1 MISKS
6 SQSFTQFLTSV
17 VISSRYIPVWIALGL
32 LLIAAYALAPATLST
47 ASFTAVL
54 PLASFLAIVSLGQM
68 LVVMT
73 GGIDLS
79 TPGIM
84 TLAAFLTVGFSAG
97 SDDKIFLGLAVA
109 LAVSAFIGF
118 VNGFLVGVFRLNALI
133 VTLAVGQ
140 VTRGVLLRYTSQIA
154 NEASVPSG
162 LSKWA
167 ISQVAGAS
175 WIFWIAVIT
184 IIGVSVV
191 LSYTG
196 IGRRFR
202 AVGANQIAAR
212 IAGLRVTLYVVMA
225 YVVAAMLYGLAG
237 FMLAA
242 FIRSPTQGLGVP
254 YLLGPIAAVV
264 IGGASLSG
272 GLASVYSTALAAFFL
287 TVLDQMLRVMGLPT
301 SLQFVV
307 FGVAII
313 AGMAV
318 SGDRIVDMVE
328 GLFQKRF
335 AKVQSDEQVPEG
347 G

>member
-1 MISKS
+1 
-6 SQSFTQFLTSV
+6 
-17 VISSRYIPVWIALGL
+17 VWIALGL
-32 LLIAAYALAPATLST
+32 LLIVAYFTAPGTLSA

-54 PLASFLAIVSLGQM
+54 PLTAFLAIVSLGQM

-79 TPGIM
+79 TPSVM
-84 TLAAFLTVGFSAG
+84 TLAAFLTVGISSGANEN
-97 SDDKIFLGLAVA
+97 ILQGLAAA
-109 LAVSAFIGF
+109 LGVSALIGF
-118 VNGFLVGVFRLNALI
+118 TNGFLVGVFRLNALI

-140 VTRGVLLRYTSQIA
+140 VTRGILLRYASQVA
-154 NEASVPSG
+154 NEASVPPA
-162 LSKWA
+162 LSEWA
-167 ISQVAGAS
+167 ISQVLGAS
-175 WIFWIAVIT
+175 WIFWIALFTV
-184 IIGVSVV
+184 IGVSVI
-191 LSYTG
+191 LGYTG
-196 IGRRFR
+196 VGRRFR

-212 IAGLRVTLYVVMA
+212 ISGLRVTVYIVMA
-225 YVVAAMLYGLAG
+225 YLAAALLYGLAG
-237 FMLAA
+237 FLLAA

-272 GLASVYSTALAAFFL
+272 GLASVFSTVLAAFFL

-313 AGMAV
+313 AGMTV

-335 AKVQSDEQVPEG
+335 AKVQESN
-347 G
+347 

>member
-32 LLIAAYALAPATLST
+32 LLIAAYTLAPATLST

-79 TPGIM
+79 TPGTM
-84 TLAAFLTVGFSAG
+84 TLAAFLTVGISAG
-97 SDDKIFLGLAVA
+97 ADENILLGLGAA
-109 LAVSAFIGF
+109 LAVSALIGF
-118 VNGFLVGVFRLNALI
+118 ANGFLVGVFRLNPLI

-140 VTRGVLLRYTSQIA
+140 VVRGALLRYTNQIA
-154 NEASVPSG
+154 NEASVPQG
-162 LSKWA
+162 LSQWA

-175 WIFWIAVIT
+175 WIFWIAIFT
-184 IIGVSVV
+184 IIGVTLV
-191 LSYTG
+191 LGYTG
-196 IGRRFR
+196 VGRRFR
-202 AVGANQIAAR
+202 AVGANPIAAR
-212 IAGLRVTLYVVMA
+212 IAGLRVTIYVVMA
-225 YVVAAMLYGLAG
+225 YVLAAMLYGLAG
-237 FMLAA
+237 FLLAA

-272 GLASVYSTALAAFFL
+272 GLASVFSTALAAFFL

-313 AGMAV
+313 GGMAV

-328 GLFQKRF
+328 SLFQKRF
-335 AKVQSDEQVPEG
+335 AKVQE
-347 G
+347 

>member
-6 SQSFTQFLTSV
+6 DFKLTQFLTSV

-32 LLIAAYALAPATLST
+32 ILILASFVAPGTLSA

-54 PLASFLAIVSLGQM
+54 PLTGFLVIVSLGQM

-84 TLAAFLTVGFSAG
+84 TLAAFLTVGVGAG
-97 SDDKIFLGLAVA
+97 ANENIFKGLLAALAIGALIGLA
-109 LAVSAFIGF
+109 
-118 VNGFLVGVFRLNALI
+118 NGFLVGVFRLNALI
-133 VTLAVGQ
+133 VTLAIGQ
-140 VTRGVLLRYTSQIA
+140 VTRGALLRYTNQVA
-154 NEASVPSG
+154 NEAAVPPA
-162 LSKWA
+162 LSEWA
-167 ISQVAGAS
+167 IHQVFGVG
-175 WIFWIAVIT
+175 WIFWIAVFTVILT
-184 IIGVSVV
+184 TVI

-212 IAGLRVTLYVVMA
+212 ISGLRVTSYVVMA
-225 YVVAAMLYGLAG
+225 YAVAGALYGLAG
-237 FMLAA
+237 FLLAG
-242 FIRSPTQGLGVP
+242 FIRSPTQGLGQP

-272 GLASVYSTALAAFFL
+272 GLASVISTAMAAFFL
-287 TVLDQMLRVMGLPT
+287 TVLDQMLRVLGLPT

-307 FGVAII
+307 FGIAII
-313 AGMAV
+313 GGMAV

-335 AKVQSDEQVPEG
+335 AKVEE
-347 G
+347 

>member
-1 MISKS
+1 
-6 SQSFTQFLTSV
+6 
-17 VISSRYIPVWIALGL
+17 
-32 LLIAAYALAPATLST
+32 
-47 ASFTAVL
+47 
-54 PLASFLAIVSLGQM
+54 
-68 LVVMT
+68 
-73 GGIDLS
+73 
-79 TPGIM
+79 M
-84 TLAAFLTVGFSAG
+84 TLAAFLAVGFGAG
-97 SDDKIFLGLAVA
+97 KDENILLGLAVA
-109 LAVSAFIGF
+109 LGVSALVGL

-140 VTRGVLLRYTSQIA
+140 VTRGVLLRYAGQVA
-154 NEASVPSG
+154 NEASVPPS
-162 LSKWA
+162 LSDWA
-167 ISQVAGAS
+167 ISQLFGVS
-175 WIFWIAVIT
+175 WMFWIALII
-184 IIGVSVV
+184 IIGASVV

-196 IGRRFR
+196 LGRRFR
-202 AVGANQIAAR
+202 AVGANQVAAR

-225 YVVAAMLYGLAG
+225 YVVAAVLYGVAG
-237 FMLAA
+237 FLLAS
-242 FIRSPTQGLGVP
+242 FIRSPTQGLGIP

-328 GLFQKRF
+328 SLFQRRF
-335 AKVQSDEQVPEG
+335 AKAQE
-347 G
+347 

>member
-1 MISKS
+1 LISKS
-6 SQSFTQFLTSV
+6 DLKLTQFLTSV

-32 LLIAAYALAPATLST
+32 LLILASFVAPGTLSA

-54 PLASFLAIVSLGQM
+54 PLTAFLVIVSLGQM

-84 TLAAFLTVGFSAG
+84 TLAAFLVVGVGAG
-97 SDDKIFLGLAVA
+97 ANENILKGLAAA
-109 LAVSAFIGF
+109 LLVGALIGF
-118 VNGFLVGVFRLNALI
+118 VNGFMVGVFRLNALI

-140 VTRGVLLRYTSQIA
+140 VARGVLLRYATQVA
-154 NEASVPSG
+154 NEASVPAA
-162 LSKWA
+162 LSEWA
-167 ISQVAGAS
+167 IRLVFGVG
-175 WIFWIAVIT
+175 WIFWIAVLMVVLT
-184 IIGVSVV
+184 TMV

-212 IAGLRVTLYVVMA
+212 ISGLRVTVYVVMA
-225 YVVAAMLYGLAG
+225 YVMAGVFYGLAG
-237 FMLAA
+237 FLLAA
-242 FIRSPTQGLGVP
+242 FIRSPTQGLGQP

-272 GLASVYSTALAAFFL
+272 GLASVISTAMAAFFL
-287 TVLDQMLRVMGLPT
+287 TVLDQMLRVLGLPT

-307 FGVAII
+307 FGIAII
-313 AGMAV
+313 GGMAV
-318 SGDRIVDMVE
+318 SGDRIVDLVE

-335 AKVQSDEQVPEG
+335 AKVEE
-347 G
+347 

>member
-6 SQSFTQFLTSV
+6 DIKSTQFLTSV

-32 LLIAAYALAPATLST
+32 LVIVASFIAPGTLSA

-54 PLASFLAIVSLGQM
+54 PLTAFLLIVSLGQM

-84 TLAAFLTVGFSAG
+84 TLAAFLTVGISAG
-97 SDDKIFLGLAVA
+97 ADENILKGLGAA
-109 LAVSAFIGF
+109 LAVGALIGF
-118 VNGFLVGVFRLNALI
+118 VNGFLIGVFRLNALI
-133 VTLAVGQ
+133 ITLAIGQ
-140 VTRGVLLRYTSQIA
+140 VTRGVLLKYANQVA
-154 NEASVPSG
+154 NEASVPNS
-162 LSKWA
+162 LSQWA
-167 ISQVAGAS
+167 IHQVLGVG
-175 WIFWIAVIT
+175 WIFWIAVLT
-184 IIGVSVV
+184 AVVTTVV
-191 LSYTG
+191 LGYTG

-212 IAGLRVTLYVVMA
+212 ISGLRVTVYVVMA
-225 YVVAAMLYGLAG
+225 YVVAGVLYGLAG
-237 FMLAA
+237 FLLAA
-242 FIRSPTQGLGVP
+242 FIRSPTQGLGQP

-272 GLASVYSTALAAFFL
+272 GLASVVSTAMAAFFL
-287 TVLDQMLRVMGLPT
+287 TVLDQMLRVLGLPT

-313 AGMAV
+313 GGMAV
-318 SGDRIVDMVE
+318 SGDRIVDIVE

-335 AKVQSDEQVPEG
+335 AKVQE
-347 G
+347 

>member
-1 MISKS
+1 MLKSKTN
-6 SQSFTQFLTSV
+6 QGFTEFLTSV
-17 VISSRYIPVWIALGL
+17 VISSRYIPVWIAMCIL
-32 LLIAAYALAPATLST
+32 LVAAYFVAPATLSA

-54 PLASFLAIVSLGQM
+54 PLTAFLVIVSLGQM

-84 TLAAFLTVGFSAG
+84 TLAAFVTVGVGAG
-97 SDDKIFLGLAVA
+97 QNENILKGLAMA
-109 LAVSAFIGF
+109 LAVSALIGF
-118 VNGFLVGVFRLNALI
+118 TNGFLVGVFRLNALI
-133 VTLAVGQ
+133 VTLAIGQ
-140 VTRGVLLRYTSQIA
+140 ITRGALLKYATQIA

-162 LSKWA
+162 LSRWA
-167 ISQVAGAS
+167 ISQVYGVG
-175 WIFWIAVIT
+175 WIFWIAVIVTLALT
-184 IIGVSVV
+184 II
-191 LSYTG
+191 LTYTG
-196 IGRRFR
+196 VGRRFR

-212 IAGLRVTLYVVMA
+212 ISGLRVTVYVVSA
-225 YVVAAMLYGLAG
+225 YVIAAMMYGLAG
-237 FMLAA
+237 FLLAA
-242 FIRSPTQGLGVP
+242 FIRSPTQGLGAA

-272 GLASVYSTALAAFFL
+272 GLASVFSTALAAFFL

-313 AGMAV
+313 GGMAV

-328 GLFQKRF
+328 GLFQRRF
-335 AKVQSDEQVPEG
+335 AKAEE
-347 G
+347 

>member
-1 MISKS
+1 MIGKS
-6 SQSFTQFLTSV
+6 PNSLTQLLTSV
-17 VISSRYIPVWIALGL
+17 VISSRFIPVWIALGL
-32 LLIAAYALAPATLST
+32 LLVLAYLLAPGTLSA

-79 TPGIM
+79 TPGVM
-84 TLAAFLTVGFSAG
+84 TLAAFLTVGISAG
-97 SDDKIFLGLAVA
+97 ANENILQGLAAA
-109 LAVSAFIGF
+109 LAASALIGF
-118 VNGFLVGVFRLNALI
+118 ANGFLIGVFRLNALI
-133 VTLAVGQ
+133 VTLAIGQ
-140 VTRGVLLRYTSQIA
+140 VTRGVLLRYASQVA
-154 NEASVPSG
+154 NEASVPTG
-162 LSKWA
+162 LSQWA

-175 WIFWIAVIT
+175 WIFWIAALTV
-184 IIGVSVV
+184 IGVSVI
-191 LSYTG
+191 LGYTG

-212 IAGLRVTLYVVMA
+212 ISGLRVTLYVVMA
-225 YVVAAMLYGLAG
+225 YVAAAMLYGLAG
-237 FMLAA
+237 FLLAA

-272 GLASVYSTALAAFFL
+272 GLASVLSTALAAFFL

-313 AGMAV
+313 GGMAV

-328 GLFQKRF
+328 SLFQRRF
-335 AKVQSDEQVPEG
+335 AKVQE
-347 G
+347 